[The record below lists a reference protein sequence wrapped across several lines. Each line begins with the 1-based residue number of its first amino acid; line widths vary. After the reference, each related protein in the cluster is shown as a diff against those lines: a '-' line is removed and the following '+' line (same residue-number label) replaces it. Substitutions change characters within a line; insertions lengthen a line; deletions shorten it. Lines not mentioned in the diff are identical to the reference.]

1 MYGASAAV
9 ANADCIQWHHGLAP
23 HRGVPPAGVLPGHL
37 NLSNARPA
45 CIACPALPPCP
56 AQNITLPLTGDDAAI
71 KKYAADVE
79 ALKKQIGM
87 PDVEDVSRPGC
98 CWPCR
103 CPLPS
108 LSGIIRFACCTC
120 CAAGLAACASIQCLT
135 TQRHPCPAPCC
146 PAPLQVISAE
156 LDYKFACSGYDVR
169 SFVGAA
175 LESMSL
181 GGGLE
186 AAKAELLAAVDEA
199 ERTSGAELGGG
210 NDKGWQVQASAA
222 GEWAAAGGLLL
233 VYACRQLGGRGT

>member
-1 MYGASAAV
+1 
-9 ANADCIQWHHGLAP
+9 
-23 HRGVPPAGVLPGHL
+23 
-37 NLSNARPA
+37 
-45 CIACPALPPCP
+45 
-56 AQNITLPLTGDDAAI
+56 
-71 KKYAADVE
+71 
-79 ALKKQIGM
+79 
-87 PDVEDVSRPGC
+87 
-98 CWPCR
+98 
-103 CPLPS
+103 
-108 LSGIIRFACCTC
+108 
-120 CAAGLAACASIQCLT
+120 
-135 TQRHPCPAPCC
+135 
-146 PAPLQVISAE
+146 VISAE